1 MITPA
6 KIVSGADVAQ
16 HYDHLD
22 RFYLDVWGE
31 HVHHGLWLTG
41 SERPETAVRQLVD
54 LVGLAARIEPN
65 VEVCDI
71 GAGYGA
77 AARQL
82 AHDFGASV
90 TALTISPRQYEYART
105 SDETNDESVRSVDT
119 AAELS
124 PERESNRG
132 ANPTYLLG
140 DFLNNELP
148 SERFD
153 AACAIE
159 CASHMAD
166 PQKFASE
173 VARILKPGGRFVM
186 CAWVAS
192 QRATDHQVRHLLEPI
207 CREGRLAHLF
217 TIREYVELL
226 EDAGLTV
233 VRFRDL
239 SSSVRRTWSVV
250 LKRTLIRVGS
260 RWSYLRF
267 LLRSSSGHRIF
278 LMTIF
283 RLWAA
288 YRVGAMRYCLFVCRK
303 PAPSA
308 EIPVKL
314 A

>member
-54 LVGLAARIEPN
+54 LVALAARIEPHD
-65 VEVCDI
+65 EVCDI

-82 AHDFGASV
+82 ARDFGASV
-90 TALTISPRQYEYART
+90 TALTISARQYKYART
-105 SDETNDESVRSVDT
+105 SKETRDESGRSVDT
-119 AAELS
+119 STEMS
-124 PERESNRG
+124 PELDENQG

-140 DFLNNELP
+140 DFLDNDLP

-166 PQKFASE
+166 PQKFTRE
-173 VARILKPGGRFVM
+173 VSRILKPGGRFVM

-192 QRATDHQVRHLLEPI
+192 ERPTEHQVRHLLEPI
-207 CREGRLAHLF
+207 CSEGRLAHLF

-226 EDAGLTV
+226 EEAGLSV
-233 VRFRDL
+233 VQFRDL

-250 LKRTLIRVGS
+250 LKRTLIRIGS

-267 LLRSSSGHRIF
+267 LLRSRSGHRVF
-278 LMTIF
+278 LLTIF